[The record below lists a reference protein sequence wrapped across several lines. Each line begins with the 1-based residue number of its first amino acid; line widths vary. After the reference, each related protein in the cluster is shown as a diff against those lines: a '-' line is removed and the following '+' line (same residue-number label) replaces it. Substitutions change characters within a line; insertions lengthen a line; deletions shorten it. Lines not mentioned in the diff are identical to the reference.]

1 MAIDIKTAFDSYNF
15 EAQVAIYG
23 NAIQFEYYEVLQYLY
38 ELLPTDP
45 AEKRKFFQAVDAY
58 LTKKGNNL
66 TN

>member
-1 MAIDIKTAFDSYNF
+1 MAIDIKTAFDSYPF
-15 EAQVAIYG
+15 DIQVIIYS
-23 NAIQFEYYEVLQYLY
+23 NAIEREYYEVLQYLY